1 MVSDVLVIGSGISG
15 ITFSIKLALINSN
28 IKITLISKS
37 NIMETNTRYAQ
48 GGIAVVSNFKKDSF
62 KKHIDDTLKAGAGE
76 CNKKVVDFVIK
87 EGSERIRELILWGT
101 KFDTHNNKLD
111 LAREGGHSE
120 NRILH
125 HKDQTGEEIQKK
137 LIEKVKSFKNIEI
150 FENHTLVDLIT
161 DHHTKTNYNKC
172 YGAYVISKEKEEI
185 IKIAAK
191 VTVLSTGGAG
201 NIYSHSTNPS
211 IATGDGLG
219 AAYRAKIF
227 MENLPFVQF
236 HPTALYHKIND
247 KTFLISEAV
256 RGAGAFLRNSKGEL
270 FMKKYDSRGELA
282 PRDIVARAIQMEM
295 HNLNSKYVYLDGSS
309 IERKKWKKYFPKIYS
324 NCLSV
329 GIKLPS
335 DMIPIVPAAH
345 YFCGG
350 IKVNENGES
359 SLKSLYA
366 IGECSS
372 TGLHGANR
380 LASNSLLESLVFSH
394 RAAVDVSKFISS
406 NNSLAFNVPSWKG
419 EKFVSSEI
427 IKEEKILRKELQK
440 TMNNKVGIFKFNGGL
455 NEAENIV
462 FNIYNKVTRLY
473 NKNKLTQSLSELR
486 NMVSI
491 SYLLIKQAQKIK
503 INKGVFYNIDNEK

>member
-1 MVSDVLVIGSGISG
+1 M
-15 ITFSIKLALINSN
+15 
-28 IKITLISKS
+28 
-37 NIMETNTRYAQ
+37 
-48 GGIAVVSNFKKDSF
+48 
-62 KKHIDDTLKAGAGE
+62 
-76 CNKKVVDFVIK
+76 
-87 EGSERIRELILWGT
+87 
-101 KFDTHNNKLD
+101 
-111 LAREGGHSE
+111 
-120 NRILH
+120 
-125 HKDQTGEEIQKK
+125 
-137 LIEKVKSFKNIEI
+137 
-150 FENHTLVDLIT
+150 
-161 DHHTKTNYNKC
+161 
-172 YGAYVISKEKEEI
+172 ISKEKEEI

-440 TMNNKVGIFKFNGGL
+440 TMNNKVGIFKFNEGL
-455 NEAENIV
+455 NEAENIIL
-462 FNIYNKVTRLY
+462 NIYNQITRLY